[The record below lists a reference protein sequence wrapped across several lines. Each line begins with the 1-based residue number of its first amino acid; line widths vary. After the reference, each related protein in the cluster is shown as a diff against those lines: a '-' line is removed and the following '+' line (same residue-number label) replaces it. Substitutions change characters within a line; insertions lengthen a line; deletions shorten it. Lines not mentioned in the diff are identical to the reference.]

1 MTTMVRDLPTDERPR
16 EKLIK
21 YGAGILSDAELLAIL
36 LRTGTRSQS
45 VIHLAEEILSRFKGK
60 GITAITNMMPQEIA
74 EVKGIGLVKA
84 ATVLAAVELGRRVAT
99 KAALQYD
106 TINSPADAAAIL
118 MPQLRY
124 EMREHFIVLLMDM
137 KNHVIAM
144 PTISI
149 GGLSASLV
157 HPREVFR
164 EAVRHSAATV
174 ILAHNHPS
182 GDPAPSMEDRNV
194 TNQMV
199 KAGDVMGIP
208 VVDHIIIGDN
218 KFISFKELGMLK

>member
-149 GGLSASLV
+149 GGLSA
-157 HPREVFR
+157 
-164 EAVRHSAATV
+164 
-174 ILAHNHPS
+174 
-182 GDPAPSMEDRNV
+182 
-194 TNQMV
+194 
-199 KAGDVMGIP
+199 
-208 VVDHIIIGDN
+208 
-218 KFISFKELGMLK
+218 